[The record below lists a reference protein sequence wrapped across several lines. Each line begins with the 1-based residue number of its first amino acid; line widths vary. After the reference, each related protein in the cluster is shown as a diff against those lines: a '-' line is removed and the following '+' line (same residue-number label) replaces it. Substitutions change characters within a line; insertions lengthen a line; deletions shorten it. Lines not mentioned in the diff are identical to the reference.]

1 MSTRVEM
8 PALVDC
14 DGNDAC
20 CRSNKEFVDVKSLM
34 CPELKQYL
42 APHHCVSWSGSSLK
56 GSIFFTLDLA
66 HITVHVQEERERK
79 HISIPVVKSTSF
91 CDYRDLTTF
100 RLDVQ
105 YQGPVC
111 TEIVPSFQCKE
122 NDPNDPVLPG
132 CAISYHQSFHDWPTK
147 LIESLEH

>member
-1 MSTRVEM
+1 MSTSAHL
-8 PALVDC
+8 PKLVDS
-14 DGNDAC
+14 DENDDC
-20 CRSNKEFVDVKSLM
+20 SRSNKEVVDLKSLM

-42 APHHCVSWSGSSLK
+42 APHHCVSWSGTSLK
-56 GSIFFTLDLA
+56 GSIFFTVDLSQ
-66 HITVHVQEERERK
+66 ISVYVQEQHERK
-79 HISIPVVKSTSF
+79 HISIPVVKERSF

-105 YQGPVC
+105 YQGTVC

-122 NDPNDPVLPG
+122 NDPNHPVLPG
-132 CAISYHQSFHDWPTK
+132 CAISYHQSFDDWPSK